1 MSGERKLAPRLFT
14 EEEIASAV
22 RRPSAVSD
30 WLTERRQETSRSMSP
45 AERAADFY
53 AHQRM
58 LARFLEAGD
67 QYRAWQAK
75 NKK

>member
-1 MSGERKLAPRLFT
+1 MSSQRKSAPRLFT
-14 EEEIASAV
+14 AEEIASAV

-30 WLTERRQETSRSMSP
+30 WLRERRREETRSMSP
-45 AERAADFY
+45 AERAADFH

-67 QYRAWQAK
+67 QYRVWQAK
-75 NKK
+75 TEK